1 MSDTPSGI
9 RALLVDDDPIGAEL
23 TVAILREVDPRLVIE
38 VAGDGEE
45 ALRML
50 RARAGDGTD
59 ASLPQVVF
67 LDLNMP
73 RLDGHDVLRDI
84 RATPALAAIRVVIFT
99 NSDRP
104 SDVAESLRLGA
115 EAHVAKPV
123 SVEALVARLRGLAHL
138 WHPPSPSL

>member
-1 MSDTPSGI
+1 
-9 RALLVDDDPIGAEL
+9 
-23 TVAILREVDPRLVIE
+23 
-38 VAGDGEE
+38 
-45 ALRML
+45 ML
-50 RARAGDGTD
+50 RARTGDGTD
-59 ASLPQVVF
+59 TSLPQVVF

-104 SDVAESLRLGA
+104 SDIAESLRLGA

-138 WHPPSPSL
+138 WHPPSPSP